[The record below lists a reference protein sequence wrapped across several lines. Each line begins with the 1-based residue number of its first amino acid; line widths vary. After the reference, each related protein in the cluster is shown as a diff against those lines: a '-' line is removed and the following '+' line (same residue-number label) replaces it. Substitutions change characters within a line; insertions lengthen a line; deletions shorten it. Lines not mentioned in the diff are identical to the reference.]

1 VKQTSINVGWHSVAV
16 AALLFVLSSGEPASA
31 QTKVSILY
39 PVIGPKQVSLWIAEE
54 QGLFAK
60 HGVDVKLVL
69 LDAPVGR
76 RIMGDVFGAIGIPIV
91 LGQAVQG
98 ADQKAVAAFN
108 NAAGITTQL
117 VARVEVKRPDD
128 LRGKRFGVNRIGT
141 GIWID
146 AIRALEHLGL
156 EPSRDG
162 ITFPEIGGGALPL
175 VQALEAGRID
185 AAMLDPSQ
193 AAQLIAKRF
202 SLLLDMSTTNIPGIQ
217 DALVVAGPYLRE
229 HPAVVEKVV
238 AGLVEGIAFSLAP
251 RNKETVIKTLIARL
265 NISSPR
271 AAEVAYQESL
281 TRAIRK
287 PYVSVAAAQDYRR
300 VLALNDPRVL
310 DVKIED
316 LMDERFVR
324 TLDETGAIDRT
335 LSHYGI
341 K

>member
-1 VKQTSINVGWHSVAV
+1 
-16 AALLFVLSSGEPASA
+16 
-31 QTKVSILY
+31 
-39 PVIGPKQVSLWIAEE
+39 LWIAEE

-69 LDAPVGR
+69 LDAPLGR

-91 LGQAVQG
+91 IGQAVQG
-98 ADQKAVAAFN
+98 ADQKVVAAFN
-108 NAAGITTQL
+108 NAAGITSQL
-117 VARVEVKRPDD
+117 VARAEVKRPGD

-156 EPSRDG
+156 EPTRDG
-162 ITFPEIGGGALPL
+162 ITFPEGGGAALQL

-193 AAQLIAKRF
+193 AAQLIAKGF

-251 RNKETVIKTLIARL
+251 RNKETVVKTLMARL
-265 NISSPR
+265 DISSAG

-281 TRAIRK
+281 ARAIRK
-287 PYVSVAAAQDYRR
+287 PYMSVAAAQDYRR

-324 TLDETGAIDRT
+324 KLEETGAIDRT

>member
-1 VKQTSINVGWHSVAV
+1 
-16 AALLFVLSSGEPASA
+16 
-31 QTKVSILY
+31 
-39 PVIGPKQVSLWIAEE
+39 
-54 QGLFAK
+54 
-60 HGVDVKLVL
+60 
-69 LDAPVGR
+69 
-76 RIMGDVFGAIGIPIV
+76 
-91 LGQAVQG
+91 
-98 ADQKAVAAFN
+98 
-108 NAAGITTQL
+108 
-117 VARVEVKRPDD
+117 
-128 LRGKRFGVNRIGT
+128 
-141 GIWID
+141 
-146 AIRALEHLGL
+146 
-156 EPSRDG
+156 
-162 ITFPEIGGGALPL
+162 
-175 VQALEAGRID
+175 
-185 AAMLDPSQ
+185 
-193 AAQLIAKRF
+193 
-202 SLLLDMSTTNIPGIQ
+202 MSTTNIPGVQ

-324 TLDETGAIDRT
+324 TLDEAGAIDRT